1 MIGATHFNPVS
12 KRFLCFRTVGI
23 VALACLVLEGCGRS
37 PESSFSLA
45 SESRLPKWFSLS
57 PNQERANVTVTM
69 DYYIDPSGRTATF
82 TLRDASGAVLS
93 KVTGK
98 QLGLEPRQ
106 RKAKLFGY
114 PEGYPSYEI
123 ITVGGITEIVEH
135 RKMEPVFYVTDDPA
149 VKAEL
154 ANHG

>member
-1 MIGATHFNPVS
+1 MIGAAHFNPMS
-12 KRFLCFRTVGI
+12 KRFLCFRTVGT
-23 VALACLVLEGCGRS
+23 VALACLALEGCGRF

-45 SESRLPKWFSLS
+45 SESRLPKWFSLP
-57 PNQERANVTVTM
+57 PNHERANVTVTM
-69 DYYIDPSGRTATF
+69 DYYIEFSGRTATF

-106 RKAKLFGY
+106 RKARLSGY

-123 ITVGGITEIVEH
+123 ITVDGITEIVEH
-135 RKMEPVFYVTDDPA
+135 RRMEPIFYVTDDPA
-149 VKAEL
+149 VKSEFE
-154 ANHG
+154 NHG